1 MTMLIGAVWAAVGAA
16 VVAWLLAKQQDADQ
30 HALDRGEDVDCSRVL
45 EPGSAFVLCTA
56 FLIAAPIV
64 LARARGNRGALEGLG
79 ILVGCWALSVAS
91 SIALV
96 GAS

>member
-30 HALDRGEDVDCSRVL
+30 HVDCSRVL

-56 FLIAAPIV
+56 FLLAAPIV